1 MRRIAQETINRVLE
15 EVDIFEVV
23 SQYVDLKKRGKN
35 YFGLSPFRS
44 ETKPSFSVAP
54 DKNMWYDFGSGQGGN
69 AVQFLIEYEKIS
81 FSEAIRSL
89 AEKHNIEIIEVGD
102 EQQSNLYDQLYEIHN
117 LANLFFINN
126 LSSKKGIKAK
136 SYMKDRFFDDT
147 IIKKFSI
154 GFASDAWD
162 ELYNELKDKFDN
174 EVIEKSGLFSKGKK
188 GYIDRFRNR
197 IMFPF
202 FSPSGKV
209 IGFSGRSLS
218 EKEDVKYL
226 NSPETLLFQKSKV
239 FYGSYQT
246 MPEIRK
252 HNYVLLVEGQTD
264 FLRLYE
270 KGFTN
275 VLATSGTAF
284 SSKHAVALNKYTN
297 RVILTYDSDNAGIN
311 AAIRTGYILMQ
322 NGFEVRVLDLGNE
335 LDPDDYFKLKENNNT
350 SFKHLIKEAVHPINY
365 IIVKKSILSKGAS
378 DRSKFL
384 NESIEE
390 IKLVKDVII
399 RNDLIKRL
407 SSELGVIESEILDR
421 FEKIVPR
428 KISTNKSND
437 TEETSIRNFDSKSDI
452 AQLEILKLL
461 IHNAALADKI
471 NTSLFDNKLCFNIV
485 KTIKDNKGSYNNV
498 AQLLEFIGDS
508 PEERNLVAALAVDRR
523 PKQENEL
530 IIFNDCIKTLE
541 DISIKKEIS
550 QIRNQI
556 RIAEDNNQN
565 LDTSLI
571 RKLEELQ
578 KKVS

>member
-15 EVDIFEVV
+15 EVDIFDVI

-69 AVQFLIEYEKIS
+69 AVQFIIEYEKIS

-126 LSSKKGIKAK
+126 FSSKKGLKAK

-147 IIKKFSI
+147 IIKNFSI
-154 GFASDAWD
+154 GFASDSWD
-162 ELYNELKDKFDN
+162 QLYNELKDKFDI
-174 EVIEKSGLFSKGKK
+174 EVMEKSGLFSKGKK

-252 HNYVLLVEGQTD
+252 QNYVLLVEGQTD

-284 SSKHAVALNKYTN
+284 SSKHAAALNKYTN

-322 NGFEVRVLDLGNE
+322 NGFEVRILDLGSE

-365 IIVKKSILSKGAS
+365 IIDKKSILAKGAS

-390 IKLVKDVII
+390 IKLIKDVII

-407 SSELGVIESEILDR
+407 SNELGVIESEILNR
-421 FEKIVPR
+421 FDQIAPR
-428 KISTNKSND
+428 KVVKRKATDS
-437 TEETSIRNFDSKSDI
+437 EETSIRNFDSKSDI

-461 IHNAALADKI
+461 IHNAVLVDKI
-471 NTSLFDNKLCFNIV
+471 NISLFDNKLCYNIV
-485 KTIKDNKGSYNNV
+485 KSIKENKESYNNV

-508 PEERNLVAALAVDRR
+508 PEERNLVAALAVDR
-523 PKQENEL
+523 PEEENEL
-530 IIFNDCIKTLE
+530 IILNDCIKTLE
-541 DISIKKEIS
+541 DLSIKKEIS

-571 RKLEELQ
+571 RKLEDLQ

>member
-15 EVDIFEVV
+15 EVDIFEVI

-102 EQQSNLYDQLYEIHN
+102 EQQSNLYDKLYEIHN
-117 LANLFFINN
+117 LTNIFFINN
-126 LSSKKGIKAK
+126 LSSNKGMKAK
-136 SYMKDRFFDDT
+136 SYMQDRSFDDT
-147 IIKKFSI
+147 ILKKLSI
-154 GFASDAWD
+154 GFATDSWD
-162 ELYNELKDKFDN
+162 QLYNELKDKFDN
-174 EVIEKSGLFSKGKK
+174 EVIEKSGLFSKGKR

-218 EKEDVKYL
+218 DKEDVKYL

-252 HNYVLLVEGQTD
+252 QNYVLLVEGQTD

-284 SSKHAVALNKYTN
+284 SSKHAAALNKYTN

-322 NGFEVRVLDLGNE
+322 NGFEVRVVDLQDG
-335 LDPDDYFKLKENNNT
+335 LDPDDFFKSPTNDT
-350 SFKHLIKEAVHPINY
+350 ASFKKLIKDAVHPINY
-365 IIVKKSILSKGAS
+365 IIHKKNILEKGAS
-378 DRSKFL
+378 ERSNFL
-384 NESIEE
+384 NECINE
-390 IKLVKDVII
+390 IKIIKDVII

-407 SSELGVIESEILDR
+407 SNELSVTESEILSR
-421 FEKIVPR
+421 FNSTKIKKTVN
-428 KISTNKSND
+428 SKSVEHEN
-437 TEETSIRNFDSKSDI
+437 TSIEHYSSKAEK
-452 AQLEILKLL
+452 AQLEILKLV
-461 IHNAALADKI
+461 IHNPELSKNI
-471 NTSLFDNKLCFNIV
+471 SSSLFNNKLFYNIM
-485 KTIKDNKGSYNNV
+485 KSIKDHIGKYSNV
-498 AQLLEFIGDS
+498 AQLLEFIGSS
-508 PEERNLVAALAVDRR
+508 PEERNLVALLAVD
-523 PKQENEL
+523 KIETENEK
-530 IIFNDCIKTLE
+530 IILEDCIQALE
-541 DISIKKEIS
+541 REQIKKQVLDLRNEIKLIEES
-550 QIRNQI
+550 GKLAPETLVNK
-556 RIAEDNNQN
+556 
-565 LDTSLI
+565 LVSLQRSI
-571 RKLEELQ
+571 
-578 KKVS
+578 S

>member
-15 EVDIFEVV
+15 EVDIFDVI

-69 AVQFLIEYEKIS
+69 AIQFLIEYEKIS

-126 LSSKKGIKAK
+126 LSSKKGINAK
-136 SYMKDRFFDDT
+136 SYMEDRFFDDS
-147 IIKKFSI
+147 IIKTFSI
-154 GFASDAWD
+154 GFASDSWD
-162 ELYNELKDKFDN
+162 QLYNELKDKFDI

-218 EKEDVKYL
+218 EEEDVKYL

-252 HNYVLLVEGQTD
+252 QNYVLLVEGQTD
-264 FLRLYE
+264 FLRLYD

-284 SSKHAVALNKYTN
+284 SSKHAAALNKYTN

-322 NGFEVRVLDLGNE
+322 NGFEVRVLDLGSE
-335 LDPDDYFKLKENNNT
+335 LDPDDYFKLKENNNI

-365 IIVKKSILSKGAS
+365 IIVKKSILAKGAS

-390 IKLVKDVII
+390 IKLIKDVII

-407 SSELGVIESEILDR
+407 SNELGVIESEILNR
-421 FEKIVPR
+421 FDQIASR
-428 KISTNKSND
+428 KVVTRKATDS
-437 TEETSIRNFDSKSDI
+437 EETSIRNFDSKSDI

-461 IHNAALADKI
+461 IHNAVLVDKI
-471 NTSLFDNKLCFNIV
+471 NISLFDNKLCYNI
-485 KTIKDNKGSYNNV
+485 IKSIKENKGSYNNV

-508 PEERNLVAALAVDRR
+508 PEERNLVAALAVDR
-523 PKQENEL
+523 PEKENEL
-530 IIFNDCIKTLE
+530 IILNDCIKTLE
-541 DISIKKEIS
+541 DLSIKKEIS

>member
-81 FSEAIRSL
+81 FAEAVRSL

-126 LSSKKGIKAK
+126 LSSKKGVKAK

-147 IIKKFSI
+147 IIKKLSL
-154 GFASDAWD
+154 GFASDVWD

-174 EVIEKSGLFSKGKK
+174 EVIEKSGLFSKGKR
-188 GYIDRFRNR
+188 GYLDRFRNR

-252 HNYVLLVEGQTD
+252 QNYVLLVEGQTD

-284 SSKHAVALNKYTN
+284 SSKHAAALNKYTN

-350 SFKHLIKEAVHPINY
+350 TFQQLIKKAVHPINY
-365 IIVKKSILSKGAS
+365 IIVKKNILSKGAS

-399 RNDLIKRL
+399 RNDLIKRI
-407 SSELGVIESEILDR
+407 SNELGVVESEIVNR
-421 FEKIVPR
+421 FDQISPR
-428 KISTNKSND
+428 KVIATKATDS
-437 TEETSIRNFDSKSDI
+437 EETSIRNFDSKSDI

-461 IHNAALADKI
+461 IHNAALADKVNI
-471 NTSLFDNKLCFNIV
+471 SLLDNKLCFNIV
-485 KTIKDNKGSYNNV
+485 KSIKDHKGSYNNV
-498 AQLLEFIGDS
+498 AQLLDFIGDS
-508 PEERNLVAALAVDRR
+508 PEERNLVAALAVDR
-523 PKQENEL
+523 PEKENEL
-530 IIFNDCIKTLE
+530 IILNDCLKTLE
-541 DISIKKEIS
+541 NISIKKEIS

-556 RIAEDNNQN
+556 RIAEDNNQDF
-565 LDTSLI
+565 DTNLI
-571 RKLEELQ
+571 RKLETLQ
-578 KKVS
+578 KQVS

>member
-89 AEKHNIEIIEVGD
+89 AEKHNIEIIEIGD

-117 LANLFFINN
+117 LASLFFINN

-136 SYMKDRFFDDT
+136 SYMKARFFDDT

-174 EVIEKSGLFSKGKK
+174 EVIEKSGLFSKGEK
-188 GYIDRFRNR
+188 GYLDRFRNR
-197 IMFPF
+197 IIFPF

-252 HNYVLLVEGQTD
+252 QNYVLLVEGQTD

-284 SSKHAVALNKYTN
+284 SSKHASALNKYTN

-350 SFKHLIKEAVHPINY
+350 TFQQLIKKAVHPINY
-365 IIVKKSILSKGAS
+365 IIVKKNILSKGAS

-399 RNDLIKRL
+399 RNDLIKRISNEL
-407 SSELGVIESEILDR
+407 SVVESEIVNR
-421 FEKIVPR
+421 FDQISPR
-428 KISTNKSND
+428 KVIATKATDS
-437 TEETSIRNFDSKSDI
+437 EETSIRNFDSKSDI

-461 IHNAALADKI
+461 IHNAALADKVNI
-471 NTSLFDNKLCFNIV
+471 SLLDNKLCYNIV
-485 KTIKDNKGSYNNV
+485 KSIKDHKGSYHNV
-498 AQLLEFIGDS
+498 AQLLDFIGDS
-508 PEERNLVAALAVDRR
+508 PEERNLVAALAVDR
-523 PKQENEL
+523 PEKENEL
-530 IIFNDCIKTLE
+530 IILNDCLKTLE
-541 DISIKKEIS
+541 NISIKKEIS

-556 RIAEDNNQN
+556 RIAEDNNQDF
-565 LDTSLI
+565 DTNLI
-571 RKLEELQ
+571 RKLETLQ
-578 KKVS
+578 KQVS

>member
-15 EVDIFEVV
+15 EVGIFDVI
-23 SQYVDLKKRGKN
+23 SQYVDLKKRGRN

-54 DKNMWYDFGSGQGGN
+54 EKNMWYDFGSGQGGN

-89 AEKHNIEIIEVGD
+89 AEKHSIEIIEVGN
-102 EQQSNLYDQLYEIHN
+102 EQQSNLYDQLYEIHS
-117 LANLFFINN
+117 LAYLFFSNN
-126 LSSKKGIKAK
+126 LKSSAGKKAIK
-136 SYMKDRFFDDT
+136 YLNDRFFDKA
-147 IIKKFSI
+147 IIEKFNI
-154 GFASDAWD
+154 GFASDSWD
-162 ELYNELKDKFDN
+162 LLYKELNQKFDD
-174 EVIEKSGLFSKGKK
+174 EVIEKSGLFSNGKK
-188 GYIDRFRNR
+188 GFLDRFRNR

-202 FSPSGKV
+202 YSPSGKV

-218 EKEDVKYL
+218 DKEDVKYL

-252 HNYVLLVEGQTD
+252 QNYVLLVEGQTD

-270 KGFTN
+270 KGFKN

-284 SSKHAVALNKYTN
+284 SSKHANALGKYTN
-297 RVILTYDSDNAGIN
+297 RVILTYDSDNAGVN
-311 AAIRTGYILMQ
+311 AAIRTGYILLQ
-322 NGFEVRVLDLGNE
+322 NGFEVRVLDLGE
-335 LDPDDYFKLKENNNT
+335 GLDPDDYFKLKDNNKQT
-350 SFKHLIKEAVHPINY
+350 FRALIKNAVHPINF
-365 IIVKKSILSKGAS
+365 IINKKNILSLGAS

-384 NESIEE
+384 NECIEE
-390 IKLVKDVII
+390 IKLVKDVIV

-407 SSELGVIESEILDR
+407 SSELGVVESEVMNR
-421 FEKIVPR
+421 FEELKPKR
-428 KISTNKSND
+428 RYAEKKEKDDQS
-437 TEETSIRNFDSKSDI
+437 SIRHYDSKSDK

-461 IHNAALADKI
+461 IHNSALAGKV
-471 NTSLFDNKLCFNIV
+471 TLSLLDNKLCYNIV
-485 KTIKDNKGSYNNV
+485 KTIKEHSENYTNV
-498 AQLLEFIGDS
+498 AQLLEFIGNS
-508 PEERNLVAALAVDRR
+508 PEERNLVASLAVDV
-523 PKQENEL
+523 PEKDNEEVIL
-530 IIFNDCIKTLE
+530 ADCIRALE
-541 DISIKKEIS
+541 NINIQNEIDT
-550 QIRNQI
+550 IRNQI

-578 KKVS
+578 KKIL

>member
-15 EVDIFEVV
+15 EVDIFEVI

-147 IIKKFSI
+147 IIKKFSL

-162 ELYNELKDKFDN
+162 ELYNELKEKFDN

-188 GYIDRFRNR
+188 GYLDRFRNR

-252 HNYVLLVEGQTD
+252 QNYVLLVEGQTD

-284 SSKHAVALNKYTN
+284 SSKHAAALNKYTN

-311 AAIRTGYILMQ
+311 AAIRTGYILIQ
-322 NGFEVRVLDLGNE
+322 NGFEVRVVDLQDG
-335 LDPDDYFKLKENNNT
+335 LDPDDFFKSPTNDT
-350 SFKHLIKEAVHPINY
+350 SSFKKLIKDAVHPINY
-365 IIVKKSILSKGAS
+365 IIHKKNILEKGAS
-378 DRSKFL
+378 ERSKFL
-384 NESIEE
+384 NECIDE
-390 IKLVKDVII
+390 IKIIKDVII

-407 SSELGVIESEILDR
+407 SNELSVTESEILSR
-421 FEKIVPR
+421 FNSTKIKKTVN
-428 KISTNKSND
+428 SKSVEHEN
-437 TEETSIRNFDSKSDI
+437 TSIEHYSSKAEK
-452 AQLEILKLL
+452 AQLEILKLV
-461 IHNAALADKI
+461 IHNPELSKNI
-471 NTSLFDNKLCFNIV
+471 SSSLFNNKLFYNIL
-485 KTIKDNKGSYNNV
+485 KSIKDHIGKYSNV
-498 AQLLEFIGDS
+498 AQLLEFIGSS
-508 PEERNLVAALAVDRR
+508 PEERNLVALLAVD
-523 PKQENEL
+523 KIETENQK
-530 IIFNDCIKTLE
+530 IILEDCIQALEREQLKKQVLDLRNEIRLIEESGKLVPETLVN
-541 DISIKKEIS
+541 K
-550 QIRNQI
+550 
-556 RIAEDNNQN
+556 
-565 LDTSLI
+565 LVSLQ
-571 RKLEELQ
+571 RSL
-578 KKVS
+578 S

>member
-15 EVDIFEVV
+15 EVDIFEVI

-69 AVQFLIEYEKIS
+69 SVQFLIEYEKIS

-89 AEKHNIEIIEVGD
+89 AEKYNIEIIEIGD

-117 LANLFFINN
+117 LTNLFFINN
-126 LSSKKGIKAK
+126 LSSKKGMKAK

-154 GFASDAWD
+154 GFASDSWD
-162 ELYNELKDKFDN
+162 QLYNELKNKFDN

-188 GYIDRFRNR
+188 GYMDRFRNR

-252 HNYVLLVEGQTD
+252 QNYVLLVEGQTD

-284 SSKHAVALNKYTN
+284 SSKHASALNKYTN

-322 NGFEVRVLDLGNE
+322 NGFEVRILDLGNE
-335 LDPDDYFKLKENNNT
+335 LDPDDYFKLKENNKS
-350 SFKHLIKEAVHPINY
+350 SFKQLIKEAVHPLNY
-365 IIVKKSILSKGAS
+365 IITKKSILSKGAS
-378 DRSKFL
+378 DQSKFL

-390 IKLVKDVII
+390 IKLVQDVII

-407 SSELGVIESEILDR
+407 SNELGVVEGEILNRFDR
-421 FEKIVPR
+421 ITTR
-428 KISTNKSND
+428 KTTRNETNDS
-437 TEETSIRNFDSKSDI
+437 EQTSIRNFDSKSDI

-461 IHNAALADKI
+461 IHNSSLAEKI
-471 NTSLFDNKLCFNIV
+471 TLSLFDNKLCYNI
-485 KTIKDNKGSYNNV
+485 IKSIKEHKGSYNNI

-508 PEERNLVAALAVDRR
+508 PEERNMIAALAVDV
-523 PKQENEL
+523 PEKENES
-530 IIFNDCIKTLE
+530 IILSDCIKTLE
-541 DISIKKEIS
+541 DLSIKKEIS
-550 QIRNQI
+550 QLRNQI

-578 KKVS
+578 KKIS

>member
-15 EVDIFEVV
+15 EVDIFEVI
-23 SQYVDLKKRGKN
+23 SQYVDLKQRGKN

-102 EQQSNLYDQLYEIHN
+102 EQQSNLYDKLYEIHN
-117 LANLFFINN
+117 LANIFFINN
-126 LSSKKGIKAK
+126 LSSNKGIKAK
-136 SYMKDRFFDDT
+136 SYMQDRSFDDT
-147 IIKKFSI
+147 ILKKLSI
-154 GFASDAWD
+154 GFATDSWNQ
-162 ELYNELKDKFDN
+162 LYNELKDKFDN
-174 EVIEKSGLFSKGKK
+174 EVIEKSGLFSKSKK
-188 GYIDRFRNR
+188 GYLDRFRNR
-197 IMFPF
+197 IIFPF

-252 HNYVLLVEGQTD
+252 QNYVLLVEGQTD

-284 SSKHAVALNKYTN
+284 SSKHAAALKKYTN
-297 RVILTYDSDNAGIN
+297 RVILTYDSDTAGIN

-322 NGFEVRVLDLGNE
+322 NGFEVRVIDLDDG
-335 LDPDDYFKLKENNNT
+335 LDPDDFFKSPTNDT
-350 SFKHLIKEAVHPINY
+350 SSFKKLIKDAVHPINY
-365 IIVKKSILSKGAS
+365 IIHKKNILEKGAS
-378 DRSKFL
+378 ERSKFL
-384 NESIEE
+384 NECIDE
-390 IKLVKDVII
+390 IKIIKDVII

-407 SSELGVIESEILDR
+407 SNELSVPESEILSR
-421 FEKIVPR
+421 FNSARIKKTVN
-428 KISTNKSND
+428 SKSVEHKN
-437 TEETSIRNFDSKSDI
+437 TSIEHYSSKAEK
-452 AQLEILKLL
+452 AQLEILKLI
-461 IHNAALADKI
+461 IHNPELSK
-471 NTSLFDNKLCFNIV
+471 NLPSSLFNNKLFYNIL
-485 KTIKDNKGSYNNV
+485 KSIKDHIGKYSNV
-498 AQLLEFIGDS
+498 AQLLEFIGSS
-508 PEERNLVAALAVDRR
+508 PEERNLVALLAVD
-523 PKQENEL
+523 KIETENQK
-530 IIFNDCIKTLE
+530 IILEDCIQALEREQLKKQVLDLRNEIKIIEESGKLAPETLVN
-541 DISIKKEIS
+541 K
-550 QIRNQI
+550 
-556 RIAEDNNQN
+556 
-565 LDTSLI
+565 LVSLQ
-571 RKLEELQ
+571 RSL
-578 KKVS
+578 S

>member
-15 EVDIFEVV
+15 EVDIFEVI

-81 FSEAIRSL
+81 FAEAVRSL
-89 AEKHNIEIIEVGD
+89 AEKYNIEIIEVGNT
-102 EQQSNLYDQLYEIHN
+102 QQANLYDQLYEIHN

-126 LSSKKGIKAK
+126 LSSKKGLKAK
-136 SYMKDRFFDDT
+136 SYMKDRFFDDK
-147 IIKKFSI
+147 IIKIFSI
-154 GFASDAWD
+154 GFANDLWD

-188 GYIDRFRNR
+188 GYLDRFRNR
-197 IMFPF
+197 IIFPF

-252 HNYVLLVEGQTD
+252 KNYVLLVEGQTD

-284 SSKHAVALNKYTN
+284 SSKHAAALNKYTN

-350 SFKHLIKEAVHPINY
+350 SFQQLIKEAVHPINY
-365 IIVKKSILSKGAS
+365 VIVKKNILSKGAS

-407 SSELGVIESEILDR
+407 SNALGVAESEILNR
-421 FEKIVPR
+421 FDQISPR
-428 KISTNKSND
+428 KISKNKADDS
-437 TEETSIRNFDSKSDI
+437 EETTIRNFDSKSDI

-461 IHNAALADKI
+461 INNPELVDKV
-471 NTSLFDNKLCFNIV
+471 TLSLFDNQLCYNIV
-485 KTIKDNKGSYNNV
+485 KCIKDNKGSYSNV
-498 AQLLEFIGDS
+498 AQLLELLGDS
-508 PEERNLVAALAVDRR
+508 PEERNLVAVLSVDI
-523 PKQENEL
+523 PEKDNEL
-530 IIFNDCIKTLE
+530 IVLNDCIKTLE
-541 DISIKKEIS
+541 DISIKKEINH
-550 QIRNQI
+550 IRHQI
-556 RIAEDNNQN
+556 RIAEDNNQK
-565 LDTSLI
+565 LDISLI
-571 RKLEELQ
+571 RRLEELQ
-578 KKVS
+578 KKLSQ

>member
-15 EVDIFEVV
+15 EVNIFDVI

-69 AVQFLIEYEKIS
+69 SVQFLIEYEKIS

-89 AEKHNIEIIEVGD
+89 AEKHSIEIIEIGD

-117 LANLFFINN
+117 IANLFFISN
-126 LSSKKGIKAK
+126 LSSKKGVKAK
-136 SYMKDRFFDDT
+136 SYLKDRFFDDK
-147 IIKKFSI
+147 IIKTFYI
-154 GFASDAWD
+154 GFANDSWD
-162 ELYNELKDKFDN
+162 QLYNKLKDKFDN

-188 GYIDRFRNR
+188 GYLDRFRNR
-197 IMFPF
+197 IIFPF

-252 HNYVLLVEGQTD
+252 QNYVLLVEGQTD

-270 KGFTN
+270 KGFAN

-284 SSKHAVALNKYTN
+284 SSKHAAALKKYTN
-297 RVILTYDSDNAGIN
+297 RVILTYDSDSAGIN

-322 NGFEVRVLDLGNE
+322 NGFEVRVIDLGDG
-335 LDPDDYFKLKENNNT
+335 LDPDDFFKSASNDSS
-350 SFKHLIKEAVHPINY
+350 SFKKLIKDAVHPINY
-365 IIVKKSILSKGAS
+365 IIQKKHILDIGAS
-378 DRSKFL
+378 ERSKFL
-384 NESIEE
+384 NECIDE
-390 IKLVKDVII
+390 IKVIKDVII

-407 SSELGVIESEILDR
+407 SNELSVSESEILSR
-421 FEKIVPR
+421 FN
-428 KISTNKSND
+428 STQIKKTVN
-437 TEETSIRNFDSKSDI
+437 SKSI
-452 AQLEILKLL
+452 ENENTSVEHYSSKAEKAQLEILKII
-461 IHNAALADKI
+461 IHKPELSKSI
-471 NTSLFDNKLCFNIV
+471 PSPLFNNKLFYNIL
-485 KTIKDNKGSYNNV
+485 KSIKEHIGKYSNV
-498 AQLLEFIGDS
+498 AQLLEFIGSS
-508 PEERNLVAALAVDRR
+508 PEERNLVALLAVD
-523 PKQENEL
+523 KIETENQK
-530 IIFNDCIKTLE
+530 IILEDCIQALEREQLKKQVLDLRNEIKLIEESGKLVPETLVN
-541 DISIKKEIS
+541 K
-550 QIRNQI
+550 
-556 RIAEDNNQN
+556 
-565 LDTSLI
+565 LVSLQ
-571 RKLEELQ
+571 RSL
-578 KKVS
+578 S

>member
-15 EVDIFEVV
+15 EVDIFEVI

-69 AVQFLIEYEKIS
+69 SVQFLIEYEKIS
-81 FSEAIRSL
+81 FSEAIRTL

-117 LANLFFINN
+117 LANLFFENN
-126 LSSKKGIKAK
+126 LSSKKGLKAK

-147 IIKKFSI
+147 IIKRFSI
-154 GFASDAWD
+154 GFANDSWD
-162 ELYNELKDKFDN
+162 QLYNELKNKFDK
-174 EVIEKSGLFSKGKK
+174 EVIEKSGLFSKGKR

-202 FSPSGKV
+202 FSPTGKV

-226 NSPETLLFQKSKV
+226 NSPETLLFQKSKI

-252 HNYVLLVEGQTD
+252 QNYVLLVEGQTD

-284 SSKHAVALNKYTN
+284 SSKHATTLNKYTN

-350 SFKHLIKEAVHPINY
+350 SFKQLIKEAVHPINY
-365 IIVKKSILSKGAS
+365 IIVKKNILSRGAAE
-378 DRSKFL
+378 RSKFL

-407 SSELGVIESEILDR
+407 ANELGVIESEILNR
-421 FEKIVPR
+421 FDQISLR
-428 KISTNKSND
+428 KVAVSKAND
-437 TEETSIRNFDSKSDI
+437 SEETSIRNFDSKSDI

-471 NTSLFDNKLCFNIV
+471 NISLLDNKICYNIV
-485 KTIKDNKGSYNNV
+485 KSIKDHKGLYNNV

-508 PEERNLVAALAVDRR
+508 PEERNLVAALAVDR
-523 PKQENEL
+523 PEKENEL
-530 IIFNDCIKTLE
+530 IILNDCVKTLE

-571 RKLEELQ
+571 RKLEDLQ

>member
-162 ELYNELKDKFDN
+162 ALYNELKDKFDN

-188 GYIDRFRNR
+188 GYLDRFRNR

-252 HNYVLLVEGQTD
+252 QNYVLLVEGQTD

-284 SSKHAVALNKYTN
+284 SSKHAAALNKYTN

-350 SFKHLIKEAVHPINY
+350 SFKQLIKEAVHPINY
-365 IIVKKSILSKGAS
+365 IIVKKNILSKGAS

-407 SSELGVIESEILDR
+407 SNELGVIESEILNR
-421 FEKIVPR
+421 FDKISPR
-428 KISTNKSND
+428 KVSANKVTD
-437 TEETSIRNFDSKSDI
+437 AEETSIRNFDSKSDI

-471 NTSLFDNKLCFNIV
+471 NISLLDNKLCYNIV
-485 KTIKDNKGSYNNV
+485 KSIKDNKGAYNNV

-508 PEERNLVAALAVDRR
+508 PEERNLVAALAVDR
-523 PKQENEL
+523 PEKENEL
-530 IIFNDCIKTLE
+530 IILNDCVKTLE
-541 DISIKKEIS
+541 NISIKKEIS

-556 RIAEDNNQN
+556 RIAEDNNQS

>member
-15 EVDIFEVV
+15 EVDIFDVI

-69 AVQFLIEYEKIS
+69 AVQFIIEYEKIS

-117 LANLFFINN
+117 LSNLFFINN
-126 LSSKKGIKAK
+126 LYSKKGINAK
-136 SYMKDRFFDDT
+136 SYMEDRFFDDT
-147 IIKKFSI
+147 VIKKFSI
-154 GFASDAWD
+154 GFTSDSWNQ
-162 ELYNELKDKFDN
+162 LYNELKDKFDI

-252 HNYVLLVEGQTD
+252 QNYVLLVEGQTD

-284 SSKHAVALNKYTN
+284 SSKHAAALNKYTN

-322 NGFEVRVLDLGNE
+322 NGFEVRILDLGSE

-365 IIVKKSILSKGAS
+365 IIDKKSILAKGAS

-390 IKLVKDVII
+390 IKLIKDVII

-407 SSELGVIESEILDR
+407 SNELGVIESEILNR
-421 FEKIVPR
+421 FDQIAPR
-428 KISTNKSND
+428 KVVTRKSTDS
-437 TEETSIRNFDSKSDI
+437 EETSIRNFDSKSDI

-461 IHNAALADKI
+461 IHNAVLVDKI
-471 NTSLFDNKLCFNIV
+471 NISLFDNKLCYNIV
-485 KTIKDNKGSYNNV
+485 KSIKENKGSYNNV

-508 PEERNLVAALAVDRR
+508 PEERNLVAALAVDR
-523 PKQENEL
+523 PEKENEL
-530 IIFNDCIKTLE
+530 IILNDCIKTLE
-541 DISIKKEIS
+541 DLSIKKEIS

-565 LDTSLI
+565 LDTS
-571 RKLEELQ
+571 
-578 KKVS
+578 

>member
-15 EVDIFEVV
+15 EVDIFDVI
-23 SQYVDLKKRGKN
+23 SQYVDLKKRGRN

-54 DKNMWYDFGSGQGGN
+54 EKNMWYDFGSGQGGN

-89 AEKHNIEIIEVGD
+89 AEKHSIEIIEVGN
-102 EQQSNLYDQLYEIHN
+102 EQQSNLYDQLYEIHS
-117 LANLFFINN
+117 LAYLFFSNN
-126 LSSKKGIKAK
+126 LKSSAGKHAIK
-136 SYMKDRFFDDT
+136 YLEDRFFDKA
-147 IIKKFSI
+147 IVEKFNI
-154 GFASDAWD
+154 GFASDSWD
-162 ELYNELKDKFDN
+162 MLYKELNQKFDN
-174 EVIEKSGLFSKGKK
+174 EVIEKSGLFSNGKK
-188 GYIDRFRNR
+188 GFLDRFRNR

-202 FSPSGKV
+202 YSPSGKV

-218 EKEDVKYL
+218 DNEDVKYL

-252 HNYVLLVEGQTD
+252 QNYVLLVEGQTD

-284 SSKHAVALNKYTN
+284 SSKHASALNKYTN

-335 LDPDDYFKLKENNNT
+335 LDPDDYFKLKENNT
-350 SFKHLIKEAVHPINY
+350 TTFKQLIKKAVHPINY
-365 IIVKKSILSKGAS
+365 IIVKKNILSKGAS

-390 IKLVKDVII
+390 IKLVNDVII
-399 RNDLIKRL
+399 RNDLIKRI
-407 SSELGVIESEILDR
+407 SNELGVVESEIVNR
-421 FEKIVPR
+421 FDQISPR
-428 KISTNKSND
+428 KVIATKATDS
-437 TEETSIRNFDSKSDI
+437 EETSIRNFDSKSDI

-461 IHNAALADKI
+461 IHNAALADKVNI
-471 NTSLFDNKLCFNIV
+471 SLLDNKLCYNIV
-485 KTIKDNKGSYNNV
+485 KSIKEHKGSYHNV
-498 AQLLEFIGDS
+498 AQLLDFIGDS
-508 PEERNLVAALAVDRR
+508 PEERNLVAALAVDR
-523 PKQENEL
+523 PEKENEL
-530 IIFNDCIKTLE
+530 IILNDCLKTLE
-541 DISIKKEIS
+541 NISIKKEIS

-556 RIAEDNNQN
+556 RIAEDNNQDF
-565 LDTSLI
+565 DTNLI
-571 RKLEELQ
+571 RKLETLQ
-578 KKVS
+578 KQVS

>member
-81 FSEAIRSL
+81 FAEAVRSL

-126 LSSKKGIKAK
+126 LSSKKGVKAK

-147 IIKKFSI
+147 IIKKLSL
-154 GFASDAWD
+154 GFASDVWD

-174 EVIEKSGLFSKGKK
+174 EVIEKSGLFSKGKR
-188 GYIDRFRNR
+188 GYLDRFRNR

-252 HNYVLLVEGQTD
+252 QNYVLLVEGQTD

-284 SSKHAVALNKYTN
+284 SSKHAAALNKYTN

-350 SFKHLIKEAVHPINY
+350 SFKQLIKEAVHPINY
-365 IIVKKSILSKGAS
+365 IIVKKDILSKGAS

-407 SSELGVIESEILDR
+407 SNELGVIESEILNR
-421 FEKIVPR
+421 FDKISPR
-428 KISTNKSND
+428 KVSASKATDS
-437 TEETSIRNFDSKSDI
+437 EETSIRNFDSKSDI

-471 NTSLFDNKLCFNIV
+471 NISLLDNKLCYNIV
-485 KTIKDNKGSYNNV
+485 KSIKDHKGSYNNV

-508 PEERNLVAALAVDRR
+508 PEERNLVAALAVDR
-523 PKQENEL
+523 PEKENEL
-530 IIFNDCIKTLE
+530 IILNDCIKTLE
-541 DISIKKEIS
+541 NISIKKEIS

-578 KKVS
+578 KKLS

>member
-15 EVDIFEVV
+15 EVDIFEVI

-136 SYMKDRFFDDT
+136 SYMVDRFFDDA

-174 EVIEKSGLFSKGKK
+174 EVIEKSGLFSKGKR
-188 GYIDRFRNR
+188 GYLDRFRNR
-197 IMFPF
+197 ITFPF

-252 HNYVLLVEGQTD
+252 QNYVLLVEGQTD

-284 SSKHAVALNKYTN
+284 SSKHAAALNKYTN

-311 AAIRTGYILMQ
+311 AAIRAGYILMQ

-350 SFKHLIKEAVHPINY
+350 SFKQLIKEAVHPINY
-365 IIVKKSILSKGAS
+365 IIVKKNILSKGAS

-407 SSELGVIESEILDR
+407 SNELGVIESEILNR
-421 FEKIVPR
+421 FDQISPR
-428 KISTNKSND
+428 KVTASKATD
-437 TEETSIRNFDSKSDI
+437 TEEISIRNFNSKSDI

-471 NTSLFDNKLCFNIV
+471 NISLLDNKLCYNIV
-485 KTIKDNKGSYNNV
+485 KSIKDHKGSYNNV

-508 PEERNLVAALAVDRR
+508 PEERNLVAALAVDRSG
-523 PKQENEL
+523 KENEL
-530 IIFNDCIKTLE
+530 TILNDCVKTLE
-541 DISIKKEIS
+541 NISIKKEIS

>member
-15 EVDIFEVV
+15 EVDIFEVI

-102 EQQSNLYDQLYEIHN
+102 EQQSNLYDKLYEIHN
-117 LANLFFINN
+117 LTNIFFINN
-126 LSSKKGIKAK
+126 LSSNKGMKAK
-136 SYMKDRFFDDT
+136 SYMQDRSFDDT
-147 IIKKFSI
+147 ILKKLSI
-154 GFASDAWD
+154 GFATDSWD
-162 ELYNELKDKFDN
+162 QLYNELKDKFDN
-174 EVIEKSGLFSKGKK
+174 EVIEKSGLFSKGKR

-218 EKEDVKYL
+218 DKEDVKYL

-252 HNYVLLVEGQTD
+252 QNYVLLVEGQTD

-284 SSKHAVALNKYTN
+284 SSKHAAALNKYTN

-322 NGFEVRVLDLGNE
+322 NGFEVRVVDLQDG
-335 LDPDDYFKLKENNNT
+335 LDPDDFFKSPTNDT
-350 SFKHLIKEAVHPINY
+350 ASFKKLIKDAVHPINY
-365 IIVKKSILSKGAS
+365 IIHKKNILEKGAS
-378 DRSKFL
+378 ERSNFL
-384 NESIEE
+384 NECINE
-390 IKLVKDVII
+390 IKIIKDVII

-407 SSELGVIESEILDR
+407 SNELSVAESEILSR
-421 FEKIVPR
+421 FNSIQIKKTVN
-428 KISTNKSND
+428 SKSVEHEN
-437 TEETSIRNFDSKSDI
+437 TSIEHFSSKAEK
-452 AQLEILKLL
+452 AQLEILKLIIQNPEL
-461 IHNAALADKI
+461 SKNIPS
-471 NTSLFDNKLCFNIV
+471 TLFNNKLFYNIM
-485 KTIKDNKGSYNNV
+485 KSIKDHIGKYSNV
-498 AQLLEFIGDS
+498 AQLLEFIGSS
-508 PEERNLVAALAVDRR
+508 PEERNLVALLAVD
-523 PKQENEL
+523 KIETENEK
-530 IIFNDCIKTLE
+530 IILEDCIQALE
-541 DISIKKEIS
+541 REQIKKQVLDLRNEIKLIEES
-550 QIRNQI
+550 GKLAPETLVNK
-556 RIAEDNNQN
+556 
-565 LDTSLI
+565 LVSLQ
-571 RKLEELQ
+571 RSL
-578 KKVS
+578 S

>member
-15 EVDIFEVV
+15 EVDIFDVI

-69 AVQFLIEYEKIS
+69 AIQFLIEYEKIS

-126 LSSKKGIKAK
+126 LSFKKGINAK
-136 SYMKDRFFDDT
+136 SYMEDRFFDAT
-147 IIKKFSI
+147 IMKKFSI
-154 GFASDAWD
+154 GFATDSWD
-162 ELYNELKDKFDN
+162 QLYNELKDKFDI

-252 HNYVLLVEGQTD
+252 QNYVLLVEGQTD

-270 KGFTN
+270 KGFKN

-284 SSKHAVALNKYTN
+284 SSKHAAALNKYTN

-322 NGFEVRVLDLGNE
+322 NGFEVRVLDLGSE

-365 IIVKKSILSKGAS
+365 IIDKKSILAKGAS

-390 IKLVKDVII
+390 IKLIKDVII

-407 SSELGVIESEILDR
+407 SNELGVIESEILNR
-421 FEKIVPR
+421 FDQIAPR
-428 KISTNKSND
+428 KVVTRKATDS
-437 TEETSIRNFDSKSDI
+437 EETSIRNFDSKSDI

-461 IHNAALADKI
+461 IHNAVLVDKI
-471 NTSLFDNKLCFNIV
+471 NISLFDNKLCYNI
-485 KTIKDNKGSYNNV
+485 IKSIKENKGSYNNV

-508 PEERNLVAALAVDRR
+508 PEERNLVAALAVDR
-523 PKQENEL
+523 PEKENEL
-530 IIFNDCIKTLE
+530 IILNDCVKTLE